1 MHTPIS
7 CECDDEQGCE
17 LHFWY
22 DSWTNIAHKSAVK
35 DPRIFC
41 NSMMRSMLGFQRR
54 LAQKGSRYKSSFAL
68 GEKAGFVKPDGP
80 VCLIILDGVGL
91 GDMEVSILN

>member
-1 MHTPIS
+1 MDKYRAQ
-7 CECDDEQGCE
+7 ECGEG
-17 LHFWY
+17 
-22 DSWTNIAHKSAVK
+22 SAHV
-35 DPRIFC
+35 
-41 NSMMRSMLGFQRR
+41 NTHLQSMMRSMLGFQRR